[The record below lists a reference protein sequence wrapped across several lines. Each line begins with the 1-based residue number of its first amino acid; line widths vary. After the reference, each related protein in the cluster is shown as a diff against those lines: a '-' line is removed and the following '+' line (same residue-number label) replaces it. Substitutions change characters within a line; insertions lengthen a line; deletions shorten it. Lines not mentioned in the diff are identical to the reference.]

1 MKNPKARILV
11 VEDDPAILNGLLD
24 LLVFNG
30 YAVDG
35 AADGGEGLAAAQS
48 GAYDLVL
55 LDVMLPTLDGFS
67 ICNRL
72 RRERPAQ
79 AIIMLTAK
87 GAEEDVVAGFKAGA
101 DDYVSKPFSLRE
113 LMVRVEAL
121 LRRSGKPLG
130 DEAIQYKE
138 MRFDGRNLRASRGN
152 QVQELT
158 RREMDILVYLHRHQ
172 ERIVPKSE
180 LLNQVWHYADAT
192 IETRTVD
199 IHLLKLR
206 KKLNLLDPDH
216 GLIETVRGEGYR
228 WEDESRK
235 KKVESQ

>member
-1 MKNPKARILV
+1 MGADRKDNSKDCKRLDALFYTTFTLPPGAPWCRLGPLKANPRRKEPRLKHPKARILV
-11 VEDDPAILNGLLD
+11 VEDDPAILHGLQD

-30 YAVDG
+30 YAADG
-35 AADGGEGLAAAQS
+35 AADGGQGLAAAQS
-48 GAYDLVL
+48 GGYDLVL

-113 LMVRVEAL
+113 LMVRVEAV

-130 DEAIQYKE
+130 DECVQYKD
-138 MRFDGRNLRASRGN
+138 MQFDGRNLRASRGG
-152 QVQELT
+152 QAQELT
-158 RREMDILVYLHRHQ
+158 
-172 ERIVPKSE
+172 
-180 LLNQVWHYADAT
+180 
-192 IETRTVD
+192 
-199 IHLLKLR
+199 
-206 KKLNLLDPDH
+206 
-216 GLIETVRGEGYR
+216 
-228 WEDESRK
+228 
-235 KKVESQ
+235 